1 MIRNGNDGDH
11 LQDNFDNNS
20 EYGHQQYDQ
29 EKDVEP
35 GKNWRC
41 FDFNFNFKSKMQI
54 LWRLKQRVDQDLRS

>member
-1 MIRNGNDGDH
+1 MMDDKKWKWWQNDGDH

-35 GKNWRC
+35 A
-41 FDFNFNFKSKMQI
+41 
-54 LWRLKQRVDQDLRS
+54 

>member
-1 MIRNGNDGDH
+1 MYMMDDKKWKWWRNDGDHDH

-35 GKNWRC
+35 G
-41 FDFNFNFKSKMQI
+41 
-54 LWRLKQRVDQDLRS
+54 

>member
-1 MIRNGNDGDH
+1 MAIRAPYGAKNGNDGDH

-35 GKNWRC
+35 G
-41 FDFNFNFKSKMQI
+41 
-54 LWRLKQRVDQDLRS
+54 